1 MKLYAERPDRVLR
14 QLLADVTAVVV
25 AVLAVWTALT
35 VRDTVLALRAPG
47 VRLVEAGNALQGTF
61 NTAADKADPIPLAGD
76 AMAEALRNGA
86 SAATRI
92 SDAGWRQ
99 IEAVQ
104 DLAFWLTVVL
114 VAVPVAFLLV
124 TWLPLRLRY
133 ARQATGAVRLR
144 ALGTPGHDLLA
155 LRALTTQP
163 FTRLAKTGPL
173 GDGWRSGD
181 PEAVRVLAGLELRR
195 LGLREG

>member
-14 QLLADVTAVVV
+14 QALADVTAVVV
-25 AVLAVWTALT
+25 AALAVWVALT
-35 VRDTVLALRAPG
+35 VRETVLALRGPG
-47 VRLVEAGNALQGTF
+47 DRLVEAGTALQGTF
-61 NTAADKADPIPLAGD
+61 NTAADKADGIPLAGD
-76 AMAEALRNGA
+76 SVAEALRGGAAA
-86 SAATRI
+86 SARI

-114 VAVPVAFLLV
+114 IVVPVLFLLV
-124 TWLPLRLRY
+124 TWLPLRVRY
-133 ARQATGAVRLR
+133 VRQATGAARLR
-144 ALGTPGHDLLA
+144 GLGAPGHDMLA

-163 FTRLAKTGPL
+163 FTRLATAGPV

-181 PEAVRVLAGLELRR
+181 PEAVRVLARLELRR
-195 LGLREG
+195 LGLREA